1 MGRRVLLGLVVVVV
15 SSCAL
20 PAVAGA
26 KLPTFASKR
35 IVLGKSIGGVRPGMS
50 LAAAQQAWGPGG
62 ISEAG
67 DPCQDSGRTSCIWKG
82 SSIRERA
89 IVGLDGNGI
98 VQQVLIVGGP
108 KSPLAKLKTSKG
120 LGLGTKS
127 SVLYKTYGAGI
138 FPVGIG
144 SPIGSGAA
152 YILKKTTFFGGAT
165 SKRVIGVQIF
175 KAT

>member
-1 MGRRVLLGLVVVVV
+1 
-15 SSCAL
+15 
-20 PAVAGA
+20 
-26 KLPTFASKR
+26 
-35 IVLGKSIGGVRPGMS
+35 
-50 LAAAQQAWGPGG
+50 
-62 ISEAG
+62 
-67 DPCQDSGRTSCIWKG
+67 
-82 SSIRERA
+82 
-89 IVGLDGNGI
+89 
-98 VQQVLIVGGP
+98 VLIVGGP

-127 SVLYKTYGAGI
+127 SVLYKTYRAAI

-152 YILKKTTFFGGAT
+152 YILKKTTFFGGAK